1 MLTSLGNASQPTGLP
16 DWIFRIPFSLNVHRA
31 NYFELG
37 GVILVIFRQIIR
49 PDRSVVAVAERN
61 LWLITQPRMVVGA
74 YIPEVMMGV

>member
-31 NYFELG
+31 NYLELG
-37 GVILVIFRQIIR
+37 GVILEIFRQIIGS
-49 PDRSVVAVAERN
+49 DVGVVAVAERN
-61 LWLITQPRMVVGA
+61 LWLITQPRVVVGL

>member
-16 DWIFRIPFSLNVHRA
+16 DWIFRIPFSLNVYRA

-61 LWLITQPRMVVGA
+61 LWLITQPRVVVGL
-74 YIPEVMMGV
+74 YIP